1 VGDYNRKRFRCYPIV
16 SDVYEFLKNN
26 KGHNESINDFL
37 RRIIQAYQLQHK
49 DEIKSRVKIDDEIK
63 PRVKIEEVDE
73 VDVIKPRREDE

>member
-26 KGHNESINDFL
+26 KGPNESINDFL
-37 RRIIQAYQLQHK
+37 RRIIQAYQLQYE

-73 VDVIKPRREDE
+73 LNVKPRREEE